1 MNARQLNDLITSQVN
16 VFMLIDDD
24 SLKGIKMGR
33 IPKAEKVKA
42 FEVLRNNSDLAADL
56 GDDELSNLLEDEET
70 ETSYARRFEKRREL
84 DKNLKILAENVLK
97 SCEDQSIGNQDQT
110 AAAAKNPIK
119 EHNSSASSSDD
130 SSSQLITIMEETKQ
144 QSPISRQML
153 ETREDYMGRFLV
165 VLYEKLSKMLVLF
178 LS

>member
-1 MNARQLNDLITSQVN
+1 MNARQLNDLISSQVN

-42 FEVLRNNSDLAADL
+42 FEVLRNNSDLADDM

-97 SCEDQSIGNQDQT
+97 SCEDQSNGKQDQT
-110 AAAAKNPIK
+110 PAKNPIK
-119 EHNSSASSSDD
+119 EQNSSASSSDD
-130 SSSQLITIMEETKQ
+130 SSSQLITIMEESKQ
-144 QSPISRQML
+144 HSPISRQL
-153 ETREDYMGRFLV
+153 VETREDFMGRFLV
-165 VLYEKLSKMLVLF
+165 VLYEKLAKMLVLF

>member
-97 SCEDQSIGNQDQT
+97 SCEDQSNDNQDQK
-110 AAAAKNPIK
+110 AAKNPIK

-144 QSPISRQML
+144 HSLISRQL
-153 ETREDYMGRFLV
+153 VENREDYMGRFLV